1 MRSVDLHVHTTCSDG
16 TDTPAQVVRK
26 AGELGLAAI
35 AITDHDTT
43 SGVAQAQAAG
53 SELGLRVV
61 SGIEIS
67 TEYEG
72 REVHLL
78 GYLLDPDSPSLKPV
92 LEWTV
97 NDRNSRNEKMV
108 ALLQKDGYHIS
119 MEQLRAEHPGT
130 VIGRPHMAEAL
141 LRAGEVESIQDAFD
155 RLLGEGKPYCL
166 PRTYMPFPRAAEV
179 IFSAGGV
186 PVLAHPLQYGYDDA
200 GLEKLVK
207 TAADCGA
214 VGIEVYYSGYE
225 EEQRRKLMNL
235 GDRYGLIYTGG
246 SDYHG
251 TRKPHIHLG
260 TGMGQLQ
267 VPESVLDALDEAHRK
282 AHAEKFAET

>member
-16 TDTPAQVVRK
+16 TDTPAQVVQK
-26 AGELGLAAI
+26 AEELGLAAI

-43 SGVAQAQAAG
+43 AGVGEAQIAG
-53 SELGLRVV
+53 AEAGLRVV

-78 GYLLDPDSPSLKPV
+78 GYLLDPDSLSLKPV

-97 NDRNSRNEKMV
+97 NDRNARNEKMV

-141 LRAGEVESIQDAFD
+141 LQAGEVESIQDAFD
-155 RLLGEGKPYCL
+155 RLLGEGRPYCI
-166 PRTYMPFPRAAEV
+166 PRSYMPFKRAAEV
-179 IFSAGGV
+179 ILSAGGV

-200 GLEKLVK
+200 KLDRLVR

-214 VGIEVYYSGYE
+214 VGLEVYYSGYD
-225 EEQRRKLMNL
+225 EEQRKKLSAL
-235 GDRYGLIYTGG
+235 GDHYGLIYTGG

-267 VPESVLDALDEAHRK
+267 VPESILDELDRVHRMT
-282 AHAEKFAET
+282 FAK

>member
-16 TDTPAQVVRK
+16 TDSPAQVVRK

-43 SGVAQAQAAG
+43 VGVMEAQAAG
-53 SELGLRVV
+53 TEAGLRVV
-61 SGIEIS
+61 PGIEIS

-97 NDRNSRNEKMV
+97 NDRNFRNEKMV
-108 ALLQKDGYHIS
+108 ALLQRDGYHIS
-119 MEQLRAEHPGT
+119 MEQLKAEHPNT
-130 VIGRPHMAEAL
+130 IIGRPHMAEAL
-141 LRAGEVESIQDAFD
+141 LQAGEVESIQDAFD
-155 RLLGEGKPYCL
+155 RLLGNGKPYCL
-166 PRTYMPFPRAAEV
+166 PRTYMPFYRAAEV

-186 PVLAHPLQYGYDDA
+186 PVLAHPLQYGYDD
-200 GLEKLVK
+200 
-207 TAADCGA
+207 
-214 VGIEVYYSGYE
+214 
-225 EEQRRKLMNL
+225 EQRRKLMNL

-251 TRKPHIHLG
+251 SRKPHIHLG
-260 TGMGQLQ
+260 TGMGHLQ
-267 VPESVLDALDEAHRK
+267 VPENVLGKLDEVQRRVHP
-282 AHAEKFAET
+282 EQFIGT